1 MSTETSGTESSTDVS
16 IREKR
21 ARWEGYELRLL
32 SPFTVLVR
40 NVSHSDPSAHE
51 HVVSVVDGE
60 PTSCT
65 CKDYKYRHSGRESV
79 CKHCH
84 RVESEPAV
92 LLALGDDR

>member
-1 MSTETSGTESSTDVS
+1 MATTNPADESVS

-21 ARWEGYELRLL
+21 SQWEGFELSLI

-40 NVSHSDPSAHE
+40 NVSHDDPSEHE
-51 HVVSVVDGE
+51 YVVSVVDGE
-60 PTSCT
+60 ATDCT
-65 CKDYKYRHSGRESV
+65 CKDYQHRHAGSETL

-92 LLALGDDR
+92 MLALGGDRP

>member
-1 MSTETSGTESSTDVS
+1 MATKQATDERVS
-16 IREKR
+16 LREKR
-21 ARWEGYELRLL
+21 SQWEGYELELL

-40 NVSHSDPSAHE
+40 NVSHSDPDAHE

-65 CKDYKYRHSGRESV
+65 CKDYKYRHKGRETV

-84 RVESEPAV
+84 RVLATECV
-92 LLALGDDR
+92 MLALGGE